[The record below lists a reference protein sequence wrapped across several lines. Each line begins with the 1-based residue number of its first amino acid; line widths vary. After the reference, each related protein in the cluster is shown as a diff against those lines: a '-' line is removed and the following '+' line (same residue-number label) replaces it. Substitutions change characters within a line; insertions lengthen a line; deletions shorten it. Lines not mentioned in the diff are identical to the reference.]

1 MLFNWYFKGCELLRR
16 YFIKYSSGLDL
27 EKLDLGEVDKE
38 MAADEAAQSLATE
51 TDTPVN
57 ALASDDVA
65 VDA

>member
-1 MLFNWYFKGCELLRR
+1 MLFNWYFKGCKLLRR

-38 MAADEAAQSLATE
+38 MVADEAAQSLATE

-57 ALASDDVA
+57 SLASDDVA

>member
-1 MLFNWYFKGCELLRR
+1 MLFRSCELLRR
-16 YFIKYSSGLDL
+16 YFIKYSFGLDL

-38 MAADEAAQSLATE
+38 MAVDEAAQSLATE

-57 ALASDDVA
+57 SLASDDVA